1 MTATIP
7 SHVRYAPPPVGGTRQ
22 LWDPGTGRFDPIR
35 LRLELV
41 VREWTPETFA
51 VDTGCGR
58 SSVYKALQGQGVR
71 DRTAIAILRGLAQR
85 EPRLPLLE

>member
-1 MTATIP
+1 MT
-7 SHVRYAPPPVGGTRQ
+7 SHLRSGPPPVGGTPR
-22 LWDPGTGRFDPIR
+22 LWDPGTGRFDPVR
-35 LRLELV
+35 LRLALV
-41 VREWTPETFA
+41 LREWTAEAFA

-71 DRTAIAILRGLAQR
+71 DRTAIAIFRGLAQR

>member
-1 MTATIP
+1 LA
-7 SHVRYAPPPVGGTRQ
+7 
-22 LWDPGTGRFDPIR
+22 
-35 LRLELV
+35 LV
-41 VREWTPETFA
+41 LREWTAEAFA

-71 DRTAIAILRGLAQR
+71 DRTAIAIFRGLAQR

>member
-1 MTATIP
+1 MSATTTP
-7 SHVRYAPPPVGGTRQ
+7 HFGPRLPPAGATTLP
-22 LWDPGTGRFDPIR
+22 WDAATGRFDPIR
-35 LRLELV
+35 LRLALV

-71 DRTAIAILRGLAQR
+71 DRTAIAILFGLAQR
-85 EPRLPLLE
+85 EPRLPPLE